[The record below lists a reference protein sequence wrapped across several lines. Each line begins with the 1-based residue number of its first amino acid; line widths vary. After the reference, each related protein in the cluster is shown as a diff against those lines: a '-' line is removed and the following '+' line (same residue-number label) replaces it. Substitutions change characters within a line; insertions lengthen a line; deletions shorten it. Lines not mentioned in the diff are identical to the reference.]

1 MEFSITI
8 FLDSSGFLRRECPTC
23 EKEFK
28 CFYGHT
34 ESRPDDFLEPENYF
48 CPYCGVPAG
57 KDSWWTPAQLE
68 YAQSSIAGPVMEELT
83 KDLKEE
89 FGRNRRKRGG
99 LSINFEVSKGSVPEP
114 LSPPIDPDDMM
125 IVEPPCHTF
134 EPLKVAEDWLDP
146 IHCLMC
152 GEKFIV

>member
-1 MEFSITI
+1 MELSVTI
-8 FLDSSGFLRRECPTC
+8 FLDPSGFLRRECPTC

-28 CFYGHT
+28 YFHGHT
-34 ESRPDDFLEPENYF
+34 ESRPDDFLEPASYF

-57 KDSWWTPAQLE
+57 TDSWWTPAQLE
-68 YAQSSIAGPVMEELT
+68 YVQSTAAGPVMEELT
-83 KDLKEE
+83 RSLNKA
-89 FGRNRRKRGG
+89 FGGNRRGG
-99 LSINFEVSKGSVPEP
+99 ISISFEIDKGSVSEP
-114 LSPPIDPDDMM
+114 LAPPVDPDDMM

-152 GEKFIV
+152 GEKFAV